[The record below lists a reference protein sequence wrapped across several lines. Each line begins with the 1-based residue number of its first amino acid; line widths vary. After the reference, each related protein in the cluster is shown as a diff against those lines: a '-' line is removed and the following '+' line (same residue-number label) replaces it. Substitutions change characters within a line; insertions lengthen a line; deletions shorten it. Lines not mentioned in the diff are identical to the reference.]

1 MPTLEIERHE
11 KTMQTQAEL
20 LRLQLLEM
28 KAKGMDGTPIYH
40 RGVGRL
46 EAILWVIKN
55 PKAPAALMFDNKELK
70 NASDFWGMF

>member
-11 KTMQTQAEL
+11 QTMQTQAEL

-28 KAKGMDGTPIYH
+28 KAKGLSGSPIYY

-55 PKAPAALMFDNKELK
+55 PKAPTSLMYSNKEIQ
-70 NASDFWGMF
+70 NANEFWGMF